1 MANAAE
7 PIEAVRDEGPPGTE
21 SANPVPEE
29 QSAPMLDVHS
39 LRHAP
44 NTWRDF
50 FVHIATI
57 SVGLL
62 IAIGLEQT
70 VEYFHRLHE
79 RHDLQAELRSEGL
92 HNREGIRS
100 ALRYLDAVANWD
112 LLAKQ
117 AVQNAANHGDVASE
131 PYPPSFQPGPALMK
145 SLRFVVPSA
154 SVWTTARTSGTV
166 ALLPLNDALVYAR
179 LYRFHELVT
188 EMDLEWRKSHTALR
202 GVEARFSDNVLLGHP
217 DLRTLNATQ
226 LDQLSAAL
234 MFRYS
239 ATRELENELLAFR
252 DGNEAVLRGIRDEDT
267 MAAFVYD
274 DQTLFGPA
282 TVTIP
287 QASSP

>member
-1 MANAAE
+1 
-7 PIEAVRDEGPPGTE
+7 
-21 SANPVPEE
+21 
-29 QSAPMLDVHS
+29 MLDVHS

-50 FVHIATI
+50 FLHIATI

-79 RHDLQAELRSEGL
+79 RHQLQAELRSEGS

-100 ALRYLDAVANWD
+100 ALRVLDAWENWD

-117 AVQNAANHGDVASE
+117 AVQNAANHGDAAIE
-131 PYPPSFQPGPALMK
+131 PYPSSFKPDPALMK
-145 SLRFVVPSA
+145 SLRFIVPSA

-166 ALLPLNDALVYAR
+166 ALLPTNEALVYAR

-202 GVEARFSDNVLLGHP
+202 AVEVRFSDNRLLGHP

-234 MFRYS
+234 MFHYS
-239 ATRELENELLAFR
+239 ASRELENELLAFR

-267 MAAFVYD
+267 MAALVYD
-274 DQTLFGPA
+274 GQSLPGAATL
-282 TVTIP
+282 TIP
-287 QASSP
+287 QSSSP

>member
-1 MANAAE
+1 MKAM
-7 PIEAVRDEGPPGTE
+7 RDEVPSGSE
-21 SANPVPEE
+21 SANLIREE
-29 QSAPMLDVHS
+29 LNTPMLDVHS

-44 NTWRDF
+44 TTWRDF
-50 FVHIATI
+50 FLHIATI

-100 ALRYLDAVANWD
+100 ALRYLDAEENWD

-117 AVQNAANHGDVASE
+117 AVQNTANHGAAAIE
-131 PYPPSFQPGPALMK
+131 HYPPSFKPDPALMK
-145 SLRFVVPSA
+145 SLRFIVPSA

-202 GVEARFSDNVLLGHP
+202 AVEARFSDNRLLGHP
-217 DLRTLNATQ
+217 DLGTLNATQ

-234 MFRYS
+234 MFHYS
-239 ATRELENELLAFR
+239 ATRALKNELLAFR
-252 DGNEAVLRGIRDEDT
+252 DGNEAVLLGIRDEDT

-274 DQTLFGPA
+274 DQSVSGPETL
-282 TVTIP
+282 TTP
-287 QASSP
+287 QSSSP